1 MPIVSSSQKMTGVT
15 GAGTD
20 EREEELLQSGLER
33 TDRLHRDVP
42 TPLPADQDPAQ
53 RE

>member
-1 MPIVSSSQKMTGVT
+1 MTGLT

-42 TPLPADQDPAQ
+42 PALPADQDPAQ
-53 RE
+53 GK